1 MTGGD
6 FFSYI
11 KTWLS
16 NLFTCV
22 KDFNNNSLEEVFVPL
37 DDETTLNTKIV
48 TEFKPIVPTEPTEP
62 NEPTDYDE
70 LPELIPVEQLSS
82 VDSEEYG
89 SEQELEDIE
98 NSSDDDD
105 ENQYYYRD

>member
-1 MTGGD
+1 MNCGE
-6 FFSYI
+6 FLSYI

-16 NLFTCV
+16 NLFTCL

-37 DDETTLNTKIV
+37 SDDAAMVVQNTND
-48 TEFKPIVPTEPTEP
+48 FKPIVPT
-62 NEPTDYDE
+62 DDDD
-70 LPELIPVEQLSS
+70 LPELIPVEQLPS

-105 ENQYYYRD
+105 ENKYYYRD

>member
-1 MTGGD
+1 MNCGE
-6 FFSYI
+6 FLSYI

-16 NLFTCV
+16 NLFTCL

-37 DDETTLNTKIV
+37 SDDAAIVVENTND
-48 TEFKPIVPTEPTEP
+48 FKPIVPSET
-62 NEPTDYDE
+62 TDDDE
-70 LPELIPVEQLSS
+70 LPELIPVEQLPS